1 MQFLQF
7 LRDHD
12 SIHAAKKLRKE
23 AIVPLAH
30 LEEGGIGVGRRID
43 DYDRLL

>member
-23 AIVPLAH
+23 AIVPQAL
-30 LEEGGIGVGRRID
+30 LKEGGIGVGRRID
-43 DYDRLL
+43 DYDGLF